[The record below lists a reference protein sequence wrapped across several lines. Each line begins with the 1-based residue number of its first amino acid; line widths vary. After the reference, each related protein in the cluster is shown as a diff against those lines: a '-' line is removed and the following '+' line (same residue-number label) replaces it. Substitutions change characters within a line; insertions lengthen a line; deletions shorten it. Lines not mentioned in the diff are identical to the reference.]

1 MQPEALSRWTP
12 AVSTRCSR
20 LAPRA
25 TLSSSQSESNG
36 RQVVA
41 SPREMRRLSEP
52 VRDVPPLLPRAYLCS
67 DDCRKPAR
75 ASQLRVI
82 RATYQASPGAREDH
96 RDRNRELRKRAP
108 EFHPVWS

>member
-25 TLSSSQSESNG
+25 SCRHRGGSPMDG
-36 RQVVA
+36 RLLLRLERCV
-41 SPREMRRLSEP
+41 RCRRLF
-52 VRDVPPLLPRAYLCS
+52 VMCRRCYHGQTYCS

-75 ASQLRVI
+75 ASQLSTL
-82 RATYQASPGAREDH
+82 RAKH
-96 RDRNRELRKRAP
+96 
-108 EFHPVWS
+108 